1 MAEEVMSEARVK
13 NASSALVA
21 VRIWI
26 NAMITYHETL
36 KIVNPMREVAKTMT
50 EKLDVV
56 MSKLAEKQAKVKA
69 INDIWASLGAKAAEL
84 EAQAK
89 SLND

>member
-1 MAEEVMSEARVK
+1 
-13 NASSALVA
+13 
-21 VRIWI
+21 
-26 NAMITYHETL
+26 
-36 KIVNPMREVAKTMT
+36 MREVAKTMT

-69 INDIWASLGAKAAEL
+69 INDNLASLGAKAAEL

>member
-69 INDIWASLGAKAAEL
+69 INDNLASLGAKAAEL

>member
-1 MAEEVMSEARVK
+1 MSEARVK

-69 INDIWASLGAKAAEL
+69 INDNLASLGAKAAEL